1 MKRYLRIYK
10 AIITINFA
18 YLLAYRANFINSVLS
33 SMAWGIFNFIWI
45 GLLTSKSSHVFGWRT
60 DELVIITIG
69 YVLLTGIFYS
79 LFTRN
84 FENLSRIIDRG
95 ELDSILLKPMDSQ
108 FQVSMMRISFSSL
121 IRTVMGGG
129 LLIWWIA
136 THHYPVAFIEVFG
149 FVALMGV
156 GVVMMYSIW
165 FIFLTVLIW
174 YPNLGNM
181 VELLY
186 TINGFARYPIEML
199 KNTRLVALLIFVPMA
214 LIVSTPAKALLEK
227 NAWGDIALLCGI
239 SALLFVLSRVGWK
252 YALKSYTSA
261 S

>member
-1 MKRYLRIYK
+1 
-10 AIITINFA
+10 
-18 YLLAYRANFINSVLS
+18 
-33 SMAWGIFNFIWI
+33 
-45 GLLTSKSSHVFGWRT
+45 
-60 DELVIITIG
+60 
-69 YVLLTGIFYS
+69 
-79 LFTRN
+79 
-84 FENLSRIIDRG
+84 
-95 ELDSILLKPMDSQ
+95 MDSQ